1 VRIGITHPYSW
12 PDVRRGAERIIVE
25 SSRALAARGH
35 DVTVLTS
42 GGAASRRRAD
52 GVRTIRYRR
61 LFPNGYR
68 HEHWFGWRVL
78 PALVAGRFDVV
89 HSYMPWDALSS
100 IRASRVTGHR
110 TVYQE
115 LGNPIRSVVE
125 RRGDRPA
132 RERVIQDVDV
142 FGCMSEFSR
151 GHLERDWGRGG
162 TIIPGGVRLAEF
174 EPRTRHAQPTI
185 LFSGAIDRPEKRVR
199 ELLDGV
205 ALLAEQ
211 RPDVRVLLSGP
222 GDAVPVLDAA
232 PTAARARTT
241 ALGVGDTGDLAG
253 LYASAWVTCLPT
265 LTDSFGLV
273 VIESL
278 ASGTPVLAGPDGAPR
293 EVVDDRVG
301 AVAATLGPS
310 DIAHAL
316 DQALSLSQV
325 PGTVEACQQVAAR
338 FDWDAAIAPLLEGLY
353 GATER
358 L

>member
-1 VRIGITHPYSW
+1 MRIAITHPYSW

-35 DVTVLTS
+35 DVTILTS
-42 GGAASRRRAD
+42 GGAASRRRAG

-100 IRASRVTGHR
+100 IRAARVTGHR

-132 RERVIQDVDV
+132 RERVIDDIDV

-151 GHLERDWGRGG
+151 DHLERDYGRRGA
-162 TIIPGGVRLAEF
+162 IIPGGVRMTEF
-174 EPRTRHAQPTI
+174 EPRPRHEQPTI

-199 ELLDGV
+199 ELLDGI
-205 ALLAEQ
+205 ALLVEH
-211 RPDVRVLLSGP
+211 RSDVRVLLSGP
-222 GDAVPVLDAA
+222 GDATSVLEAA
-232 PTAARARTT
+232 PPIARERTT
-241 ALGVGDTGDLAG
+241 ALGVGETGDLAG

-273 VIESL
+273 VVESL
-278 ASGTPVLAGPDGAPR
+278 ASGTPVLAGPEGAPR

-301 AVAATLGPS
+301 AVAETLEPE
-310 DIAHAL
+310 DIAQAL
-316 DQALSLSQV
+316 DRALALAHA
-325 PGTVEACQQVAAR
+325 PGTVDACREVAAR
-338 FDWDAAIAPLLEGLY
+338 FDWDDAIAPLLEGLY
-353 GATER
+353 RSTER